1 MWFRGVA
8 ASVGLCFDFGAVL
21 EGHPDVVLSVNG
33 DVVHHRQSTRLL
45 TELSQERS
53 NRGIQK
59 MSLSTVCWW
68 RRGST
73 PRPRGLCSLRADLAI
88 RSRIAPSFV
97 LSPKSGAFRRP
108 LFPNFLLC
116 PAYPKVLW
124 RRSVKIGDTRITMP
138 TLDSEYF
145 LYKELYEIK
154 TCCMASLFSLLKNL
168 LFWIPYG
175 KKEQMDIL

>member
-21 EGHPDVVLSVNG
+21 EGHPDVLLSVNG

-53 NRGIQK
+53 SWGIQK

-68 RRGST
+68 RRRST
-73 PRPRGLCSLRADLAI
+73 PRPRGLRSLRADLAI
-88 RSRIAPSFV
+88 RSRMLRHSSF
-97 LSPKSGAFRRP
+97 LQKNGAFRRP
-108 LFPNFLLC
+108 LFPNFLLS
-116 PAYPKVLW
+116 PAYQKVLW

-145 LYKELYEIK
+145 LCKDFMK
-154 TCCMASLFSLLKNL
+154 
-168 LFWIPYG
+168 
-175 KKEQMDIL
+175 